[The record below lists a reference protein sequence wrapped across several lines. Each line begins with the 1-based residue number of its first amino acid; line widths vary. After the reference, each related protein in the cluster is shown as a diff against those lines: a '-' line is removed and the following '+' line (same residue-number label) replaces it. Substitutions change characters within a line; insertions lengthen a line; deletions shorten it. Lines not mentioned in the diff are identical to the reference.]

1 MKIEQFRQELTTEQL
16 NDRLSKVFGTSID
29 LDKFSTEQLT
39 TAQSNVVGKIQSIEQ
54 TEAFDSLSHNEEY
67 HKQKMFLDVINSA
80 LEDRA
85 VEGKLQNTILVHAD
99 EIVGDYFDMDKEAL
113 KMNKDAV
120 IADMKKRQQSAQG
133 DEADALHYA
142 IQKVEHDFEDDGTQ
156 KENPY
161 ESNAFAQAVQKAKA
175 AGMKKGD
182 KFKVGDQEYTLEDME
197 TLVGEMK
204 KKRMKKM
211 ESEKA
216 KPDYIDLD
224 KDGNKTEP
232 MKKAAKDKE
241 KKKVKEGAEEE
252 AQLVMAAKDMVDK
265 ITGWM
270 EDTASMQTESMLEL
284 ADAIRDEMG
293 VEQSEQFTNSVKP
306 SLESLYT
313 SLEATR
319 EALTGG
325 VAVLTGEQA
334 PDTIGADS
342 DTEEPAM
349 EPTTDDDA
357 DMPDQA
363 DDFSASEPATGGE
376 EPADRSKRE
385 SFIQL
390 SRRLAETLSKK
401 KA

>member
-1 MKIEQFRQELTTEQL
+1 MKIEQFRYQATTEQL
-16 NDRLSKVFGTSID
+16 NDRLAKVFGSSIK
-29 LDKFSTEQLT
+29 LDQFTDEQLES
-39 TAQSNVVGKIQSIEQ
+39 AQSSIINKISDIEQ
-54 TEAFDSLSHNEEY
+54 TESFDGLSHNEDY
-67 HKQKMFLDVINSA
+67 HKQKMFLDVITSA
-80 LEDRA
+80 IQDRQVA
-85 VEGKLQNTILVHAD
+85 KEGYFKKVDQAAEEMI
-99 EIVGDYFDMDKEAL
+99 GDYFDAEKEAL
-113 KMNKDAV
+113 KMNKEAV
-120 IADMKKRQQSAQG
+120 AADIKSRAGKEDS
-133 DEADALHYA
+133 EVIKTALA
-142 IQKVEHDFEDDGTQ
+142 KLEKEFEDDGSM
-156 KENPY
+156 KEPEY
-161 ESNAFAQAVQKAKA
+161 EPEAMEGNAFAQAVQKAKA

-182 KFKVGDQEYTLEDME
+182 KFKVGDKEFTLQDAEDLLQKTM
-197 TLVGEMK
+197 T
-204 KKRMKKM
+204 
-211 ESEKA
+211 EKA

-232 MKKAAKDKE
+232 MKKAAQD
-241 KKKVKEGAEEE
+241 KKKKAVKEGAEES

-270 EDTASMQTESMLEL
+270 EDTASMQSESMLEL

-293 VEQSEQFTNSVKP
+293 VEQSEQFTNAVKP

-342 DTEEPAM
+342 DAEEPAM

-357 DMPDQA
+357 DTDMPDQA

-385 SFIQL
+385 SFIHL